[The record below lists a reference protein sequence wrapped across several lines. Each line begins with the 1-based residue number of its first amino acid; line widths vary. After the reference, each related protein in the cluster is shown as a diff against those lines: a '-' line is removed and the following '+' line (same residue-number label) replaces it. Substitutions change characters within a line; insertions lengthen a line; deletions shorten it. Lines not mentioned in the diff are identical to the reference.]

1 MNSSSLT
8 IDKFSIV
15 RDDDGIPIA
24 GSVSLNVDGKTATF
38 TAASDLSFFSP
49 IYSYPSGKRYAKSV
63 FEPYAEVLSETR
75 LQITDYILLR
85 SPQYQEKVSR
95 RRLHRKL
102 KDKST

>member
-38 TAASDLSFFSP
+38 TAASDLSFFP
-49 IYSYPSGKRYAKSV
+49 DIQLPSGKRYAKSV